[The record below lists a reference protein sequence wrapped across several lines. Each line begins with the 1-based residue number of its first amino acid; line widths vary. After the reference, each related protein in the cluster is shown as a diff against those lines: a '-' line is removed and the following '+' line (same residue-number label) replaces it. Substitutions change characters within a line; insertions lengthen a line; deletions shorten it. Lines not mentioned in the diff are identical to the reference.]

1 MKRRR
6 QSQGGILPFLDL
18 LFILLF
24 SLLALSD
31 TKKSSSQEPV
41 RIRLPKV
48 EPGESDQPEENRATV
63 VLEIDGES
71 RIRLQGVDEIVN
83 SPEELDELLVAFL
96 DSRLPEEC
104 QVEIHGDTKA
114 DHGVSV
120 GLLQH
125 LRRMGFSSVSLL
137 ATGEASGSWTKG
149 DDR

>member
-1 MKRRR
+1 MSRRG
-6 QSQGGILPFLDL
+6 QSTGGIMPFLDL

-24 SLLALSD
+24 SLLALSE

-41 RIRLPKV
+41 RIRLPDV
-48 EPGESDQPEENRATV
+48 EPGKSDQPEENRSTV

-71 RIRLQGVDEIVN
+71 RIRLQGVDEIVD
-83 SPEELDELLVAFL
+83 SPKELDELLVAFL
-96 DSRLPEEC
+96 DGRLPDEC

-125 LRRMGFSSVSLL
+125 LRQMGFGSVSLM
-137 ATGEASGSWTKG
+137 ATGETNGSWTKG

>member
-1 MKRRR
+1 MKRT
-6 QSQGGILPFLDL
+6 QSRGGILPFLDL

-24 SLLALSD
+24 SLLALSE

-41 RIRLPKV
+41 RIRLPEV
-48 EPGESDQPEENRATV
+48 EPGESDQPTENKSTV
-63 VLEIDGES
+63 VLEIDAAS
-71 RIRLQGVDEIVN
+71 RIRVQGVDEIVN
-83 SPEELDELLVAFL
+83 TPAKLDELLTAFL
-96 DSRLPEEC
+96 AGRLPEEC

-125 LRRMGFSSVSLL
+125 LRQQGFGSVALL
-137 ATGEASGSWTKG
+137 ATGDSGGAWTQG